1 MKILTGDQPNDV
13 KSAAAWA
20 AAELRQPIRLDSVL
34 HLAAQSCT
42 AENVDLIEALIYTIG
57 RLGTPEQRMTVLRSH
72 AACPYKRI
80 RMRVVTELQGLGSAE
95 AIAILLERVD
105 GEPDDE
111 LCERIRRILDYLR

>member
-1 MKILTGDQPNDV
+1 MT
-13 KSAAAWA
+13 
-20 AAELRQPIRLDSVL
+20 RLSQIV
-34 HLAAQSCT
+34 T
-42 AENVDLIEALIYTIG
+42 AEMVA
-57 RLGTPEQRMTVLRSH
+57 SH